1 MLEESI
7 SVSLTIAGNL
17 LPTRKCL
24 SSTPSNSAIIFLSLS
39 PCFAIAVSN
48 LLVQA
53 VFTVALADC
62 RSKLLVEHIDGLRQA
77 CQKVQKAKK
86 VFGKGAAGSIRYAT
100 MLIGKIMWIASI
112 SIQSNTA
119 WCSKRRCGHIP
130 VFIAMWQKDCC
141 ILNGAWPRNWLGI
154 LASAPCSVGGK
165 SPSLRFLTQPR
176 LAIQHHC
183 KPKWKNGLKTEV
195 NAIAR
200 HVACFNIALA
210 YPSVFG
216 IFNVCDQ
223 I

>member
-1 MLEESI
+1 MARIPLSFPHTSPLHSTLPHRHSRLRGNDGFLDSLLLEESI
-7 SVSLTIAGNL
+7 NVSLTIAGNL
-17 LPTRKCL
+17 LPARKCL
-24 SSTPSNSAIIFLSLS
+24 SPTPSNPTIIFLSLS
-39 PCFAIAVSN
+39 PCLAIAVSN

-119 WCSKRRCGHIP
+119 WYSKRRCGHIP

-154 LASAPCSVGGK
+154 LASAPCSVGGR
-165 SPSLRFLTQPR
+165 SPTLRF
-176 LAIQHHC
+176 
-183 KPKWKNGLKTEV
+183 WV
-195 NAIAR
+195 SNAVECAF
-200 HVACFNIALA
+200 V
-210 YPSVFG
+210 V
-216 IFNVCDQ
+216 
-223 I
+223 